1 MSVQNGFLALLT
13 QGPAYGSQLQSE
25 FLCRAAH
32 RRQLNPGQVYSTL
45 DRMTDQGLVAL
56 GRCDRRRP
64 PAVRADRGRDAS
76 PPAAW
81 LTGGPRDG
89 RPDWDEMQDQVLI
102 AASLDG
108 VDAPAI
114 VDGYRAAYAERI
126 RYLSHEADSRA
137 LLAAN
142 RAAELGAKAAIEW
155 LDEVAAT
162 LAAHPGALVQHALPR
177 APAPRT
183 PAGRRERASAEPRS
197 AHAAGARS
205 TPRTAIRRLARSAT
219 GQWSS
224 SPCLLSTFFSPA
236 SIGTAKRFCVGG
248 SGQLKL

>member
-13 QGPAYGSQLQSE
+13 QGAAYGSQLQSE

-45 DRMTDQGLVAL
+45 DRMTDQGLVASAGATDDGL
-56 GRCDRRRP
+56 PLYELTPAGREAA
-64 PAVRADRGRDAS
+64 AVWLRSGPSDA
-76 PPAAW
+76 
-81 LTGGPRDG
+81 

-108 VDAPAI
+108 ADALAI
-114 VDGYRAAYAERI
+114 VDDYRAAFAEKI

-162 LAAHPGALVQHALPR
+162 LRAHPGALVQPR
-177 APAPRT
+177 SPERPRR
-183 PAGRRERASAEPRS
+183 GRRPAAETTETVPPVGQEASA
-197 AHAAGARS
+197 
-205 TPRTAIRRLARSAT
+205 TD
-219 GQWSS
+219 
-224 SPCLLSTFFSPA
+224 
-236 SIGTAKRFCVGG
+236 
-248 SGQLKL
+248 

>member
-45 DRMTDQGLVAL
+45 DRMIDQGLVASAGATDDGL
-56 GRCDRRRP
+56 PLYELTPAGRE
-64 PAVRADRGRDAS
+64 AA
-76 PPAAW
+76 AAW
-81 LTGGPRDG
+81 LSTGPSDG

-108 VDAPAI
+108 GAALTI
-114 VDGYRAAYAERI
+114 ADGYRVAYAERI
-126 RYLSHEADSRA
+126 RYLTHEADSRA

-155 LDEVAAT
+155 LDEVVSALRKNPEALLQARSPERPRRGRRPAAES
-162 LAAHPGALVQHALPR
+162 A
-177 APAPRT
+177 APAE
-183 PAGRRERASAEPRS
+183 A
-197 AHAAGARS
+197 
-205 TPRTAIRRLARSAT
+205 
-219 GQWSS
+219 
-224 SPCLLSTFFSPA
+224 
-236 SIGTAKRFCVGG
+236 
-248 SGQLKL
+248 

>member
-45 DRMTDQGLVAL
+45 DRMTDQGLVASAGATEDGL
-56 GRCDRRRP
+56 PLYELTDAGRE
-64 PAVRADRGRDAS
+64 AA
-76 PPAAW
+76 AAW
-81 LTGGPRDG
+81 LGDGPAEG

-108 VDAPAI
+108 VDALRI

-162 LAAHPGALVQHALPR
+162 LGAHPGALVQPR
-177 APAPRT
+177 SPERPRR
-183 PAGRRERASAEPRS
+183 GRRPARDAEVE
-197 AHAAGARS
+197 AAA
-205 TPRTAIRRLARSAT
+205 AD
-219 GQWSS
+219 
-224 SPCLLSTFFSPA
+224 
-236 SIGTAKRFCVGG
+236 
-248 SGQLKL
+248 

>member
-45 DRMTDQGLVAL
+45 DRMMDQGLVASAGTTDDGL
-56 GRCDRRRP
+56 PLYELTPAGRE
-64 PAVRADRGRDAS
+64 AA
-76 PPAAW
+76 AAW
-81 LTGGPRDG
+81 LAAGPADG

-108 VDAPAI
+108 DAALTI
-114 VDGYRAAYAERI
+114 AEGYRVAYAERI
-126 RYLSHEADSRA
+126 RYLTHEADSRA

-155 LDEVAAT
+155 LDEVAAA
-162 LAAHPGALVQHALPR
+162 LRAHPDALVQPR
-177 APAPRT
+177 SPERPRR
-183 PAGRRERASAEPRS
+183 GRRPMSESTASAE
-197 AHAAGARS
+197 A
-205 TPRTAIRRLARSAT
+205 
-219 GQWSS
+219 
-224 SPCLLSTFFSPA
+224 
-236 SIGTAKRFCVGG
+236 
-248 SGQLKL
+248 

>member
-45 DRMTDQGLVAL
+45 DRMMDQGLVASAGATDDGL
-56 GRCDRRRP
+56 PLYELTEEGRV
-64 PAVRADRGRDAS
+64 AAS
-76 PPAAW
+76 AW
-81 LTGGPRDG
+81 LAGPPVDG

-108 VDAPAI
+108 VEAATI
-114 VDGYRAAYAERI
+114 VDGYRAAYEERI
-126 RYLSHEADSRA
+126 RYLTHEADSRA

-155 LDEVAAT
+155 LDEVAAM
-162 LAAHPGALVQHALPR
+162 LSAHPGALVQHRSPDRPR
-177 APAPRT
+177 R
-183 PAGRRERASAEPRS
+183 GRRPAAETAASDQT
-197 AHAAGARS
+197 AAR
-205 TPRTAIRRLARSAT
+205 
-219 GQWSS
+219 
-224 SPCLLSTFFSPA
+224 
-236 SIGTAKRFCVGG
+236 
-248 SGQLKL
+248 

>member
-45 DRMTDQGLVAL
+45 DRMSDQGLVASAGATDDGL
-56 GRCDRRRP
+56 PLYALTETGQ
-64 PAVRADRGRDAS
+64 AAAS
-76 PPAAW
+76 DW
-81 LTGGPRDG
+81 LTAGPADG

-108 VDAPAI
+108 IDARAI
-114 VDGYRAAYAERI
+114 IDGYRAAYAERI

-162 LAAHPGALVQHALPR
+162 LAAQPGALVQHRSPERPR
-177 APAPRT
+177 R
-183 PAGRRERASAEPRS
+183 GRRPSAE
-197 AHAAGARS
+197 A
-205 TPRTAIRRLARSAT
+205 TATSE
-219 GQWSS
+219 
-224 SPCLLSTFFSPA
+224 
-236 SIGTAKRFCVGG
+236 
-248 SGQLKL
+248 

>member
-45 DRMTDQGLVAL
+45 DRMTDQGLVASAGATEDGL
-56 GRCDRRRP
+56 PLYELTPAGRE
-64 PAVRADRGRDAS
+64 AA
-76 PPAAW
+76 AAW
-81 LTGGPRDG
+81 LSSGPAEG

-108 VDAPAI
+108 VDALVV
-114 VDGYRAAYAERI
+114 VDGYREAYAERI
-126 RYLSHEADSRA
+126 RYLTHEADSRA

-155 LDEVAAT
+155 LDEVAAA
-162 LAAHPGALVQHALPR
+162 LRAHPGALVQ
-177 APAPRT
+177 
-183 PAGRRERASAEPRS
+183 PRS
-197 AHAAGARS
+197 AERPRRGRRPAAE
-205 TPRTAIRRLARSAT
+205 SA
-219 GQWSS
+219 
-224 SPCLLSTFFSPA
+224 PA
-236 SIGTAKRFCVGG
+236 EP
-248 SGQLKL
+248 

>member
-45 DRMTDQGLVAL
+45 DRLTDQGLVASAGATEDGL
-56 GRCDRRRP
+56 PLYELTDAGREAAAVWLREG
-64 PAVRADRGRDAS
+64 PA
-76 PPAAW
+76 
-81 LTGGPRDG
+81 DG

-102 AASLDG
+102 AASLNG
-108 VDAPAI
+108 VDAARL
-114 VDGYRAAYAERI
+114 VESYRAAYAERI

-162 LAAHPGALVQHALPR
+162 LGAHPEALVQPR
-177 APAPRT
+177 SPERPRR
-183 PAGRRERASAEPRS
+183 GRRPSAE
-197 AHAAGARS
+197 AAAARD
-205 TPRTAIRRLARSAT
+205 
-219 GQWSS
+219 
-224 SPCLLSTFFSPA
+224 
-236 SIGTAKRFCVGG
+236 
-248 SGQLKL
+248 